1 MLHKKIEEFIKNT
14 GEGVVLDYING
25 QFVLESKSFAEGK
38 PNTTIKIKAM
48 AVNLNNC
55 IDNFVYQLEQLE
67 YNNSR
72 NDKEDIELYR
82 WYSSYQ

>member
-82 WYSSYQ
+82 WYSSY